1 MRSRGRDRE
10 TLGQREVINT
20 MKNLIF
26 AIALSLV
33 FTAATAA
40 RAQDKSTE
48 KAADKVSVMEGTLKS
63 IQGDEVDLSKYD
75 GNVVI
80 VVNVASECG
89 FTKQYAALEK
99 LFRAHKDDG
108 LVVLGMPCNQF
119 GKQEPG
125 SAEEIV
131 KFCSDNFNVTFD
143 LFEKLDVKGDNQN
156 ALYASMC
163 PLDLK
168 PKGAGNVKWNFEKF
182 VIGKDGVP
190 VARFASRVAPG
201 DEAFLKVVKEEL
213 AK

>member
-1 MRSRGRDRE
+1 
-10 TLGQREVINT
+10 
-20 MKNLIF
+20 MKNSIF

-33 FTAATAA
+33 FTSVITAH
-40 RAQDKSTE
+40 AQDESTE
-48 KAADKVSVMEGTLKS
+48 KPAVRKNVMEGTLKS
-63 IQGDEVDLSKYD
+63 IHGEDVELSKYD

-99 LFRAHKDDG
+99 LFQAHKDEG

-131 KFCSDNFNVTFD
+131 KFCTSNFNVTFD
-143 LFEKLDVKGDNQN
+143 LFEKSDVKGDHQN
-156 ALYASMC
+156 ALYASLC

-168 PKGAGNVKWNFEKF
+168 PKGAGDVKWNFEKF
-182 VIGKDGVP
+182 VIGRNGVP
-190 VARFASRVAPG
+190 VARFASRVTPD